1 LNFEFSWDLRNINAP
16 IYSFPNSQPLTI
28 NLKTMLV
35 QLTISN
41 FAIISRLD
49 ISFKPGLNI
58 LSGETGAGKSIIIN
72 AVNLILGGRASADLI
87 RTGSKEARVEALFSL
102 PEHPVLSEILTVMG
116 VAFQGEL
123 LIRRTVSRE
132 GRNKIVIN
140 DSMVTLQALSKVG
153 AALISISGQHEHQ
166 LLLRPDNHLYLLDDF
181 GGLTPERLELSE
193 SFKQYQSLKEV
204 LQGLEREIKED
215 EERQE
220 LTRFQMKEI
229 ETAHIKDGED
239 VFLEEERKRLRHA
252 EELRGS
258 VDESYERL
266 YEKGDSVLSDLS
278 HCIKEMEKGAEADRR
293 LHDIKDALVKAKVE
307 LEETA
312 LDLRDLR
319 KTITADPARLEEVED
334 RLQLLNRLKRKY
346 GPSLGDVG
354 RLRDKLSHRV
364 DDLDLKKAELERLLA
379 ALKDRERDIME
390 KAVRLSKKRK
400 TIAQT
405 LEKAVKSEMG
415 LLDMGGTRF
424 EVRFHAQ
431 GPDGE
436 KDPES
441 LMEEINMD
449 GQDRVE
455 FMLSPNV
462 GEELRPL
469 TRIASGGELSRIMLA
484 MKTILARTTSVETLV
499 FDEVDSGIGGGTAE
513 VVGEKLQ
520 SLAEYHQILCI
531 THLPQIASKGQT
543 HFLVQKRVKDKRTQ
557 TIISELDAE
566 ARVKEIARLLGGK
579 VVSPEAL
586 AHAKE
591 MMR

>member
-1 LNFEFSWDLRNINAP
+1 M
-16 IYSFPNSQPLTI
+16 LT
-28 NLKTMLV
+28 

-87 RTGSKEARVEALFSL
+87 RSGANEAQVEALFSF
-102 PEHPVLSEILTVMG
+102 PEHPILSALLPDLG
-116 VAFQGEL
+116 LPFQGEL
-123 LIRRTVSRE
+123 LIKRTLSRE
-132 GRNKIVIN
+132 GRNKIRIN
-140 DSMVTLQALSKVG
+140 DSMATLQTLSKIG
-153 AALISISGQHEHQ
+153 ATLISISGQHEHQ
-166 LLLRPDNHLYLLDDF
+166 LLLRPDNHLFLLDDF
-181 GGLTPERLELSE
+181 GGLTPERLELNE
-193 SFKQYQSLKEV
+193 SFRQYQSLKEG
-204 LQGLEREIKED
+204 LKRLERGIKED

-229 ETAHIKDGED
+229 ETAHIKEGED
-239 VFLEEERKRLRHA
+239 TFLEEERKRLRHA
-252 EELRGS
+252 EELRES
-258 VDESYERL
+258 VAESYERL

-278 HCIKEMEKGAEADRR
+278 HCIKRLEKGAEVDRR
-293 LHDIKDALVKAKVE
+293 LSGIKEALVKAKVE

-312 LDLRDLR
+312 LEIRDLR
-319 KTITADPARLEEVED
+319 KTITADPARLEEVEE

-346 GPSLGDVG
+346 GPSLEDVR
-354 RLRDKLSHRV
+354 RLRDTLSQSV
-364 DDLDLKKAELERLLA
+364 DNLDQKKAELERILET
-379 ALKDRERDIME
+379 LKDKERDIIE
-390 KAVRLSKKRK
+390 KATHLSRKRRGV
-400 TIAQT
+400 AQV
-405 LEKAVKSEMG
+405 LEKSVKSEMG
-415 LLDMGGTRF
+415 LLDMGGTQF
-424 EVRFHAQ
+424 EVRFHTQ
-431 GPDGE
+431 GAVGE

-441 LMEEINMD
+441 AMGEINAD

-469 TRIASGGELSRIMLA
+469 SRIASGGELSRIMLA
-484 MKTILARTTSVETLV
+484 MKTILARTASVETLV
-499 FDEVDSGIGGGTAE
+499 FDEVDSGIGGATAE

-520 SLAEYHQILCI
+520 SLAAYHQILCI
-531 THLPQIASKGQT
+531 THLPQIASKGHT
-543 HFLVQKRVKDKRTQ
+543 HFLVQKRVRDKRTQ
-557 TIISELDAE
+557 TLISELDAE

-591 MMR
+591 MMRDI